1 MSQKHPVITVKIA
14 LLTSNPSTKEH
25 NVKTTN
31 LSVLVSGLLLSA
43 SSLLMADTPSDYDAV
58 CQCVDPYEGV
68 RQIPVIIRDFHD
80 THADFENGVGSDLGI
95 VKQDLGMDGR
105 PVYAPDEQGTDTTSG
120 KDNFNQWYRNTPG
133 VNTAISAK
141 LEMIELTPGFWEY
154 SSNNF
159 FPIDDQGFGNEGNH
173 HNYHFTLETHLKFF
187 YVEGGSFSFK
197 GDDDLWIFIN
207 GKLAI
212 DLGGVHSVLERTVY
226 LDDIAQ
232 ELGIEPNQSYSF
244 DLFFAERHLVESNFQ
259 FQTTFELQCL

>member
-1 MSQKHPVITVKIA
+1 MVKIA
-14 LLTSNPSTKEH
+14 SLITNQGED
-25 NVKTTN
+25 VKITT
-31 LSVLVSGLLLSA
+31 LSVLVSSLLLTA
-43 SSLLMADTPSDYDAV
+43 SGLLMANTPSDYDEI
-58 CQCVDPYEGV
+58 CQCVDPYNGV

-80 THADFENGVGSDLGI
+80 SHPDFEGAVGSEKGI

-105 PVYAPDEQGTDTTSG
+105 PVYALENQESYTTSN
-120 KDNFNQWYRNTPG
+120 KENFKQWYKNTPG
-133 VNTAISAK
+133 INTAISTK
-141 LEMIELTPGFWEY
+141 LEMIELTPGFWEF

-212 DLGGVHSVLERTVY
+212 DLGGVHSVEEQTVY
-226 LDDIAQ
+226 LDDIAA

-244 DLFFAERHLVESNFQ
+244 DLFFAERHLVQSNFQ